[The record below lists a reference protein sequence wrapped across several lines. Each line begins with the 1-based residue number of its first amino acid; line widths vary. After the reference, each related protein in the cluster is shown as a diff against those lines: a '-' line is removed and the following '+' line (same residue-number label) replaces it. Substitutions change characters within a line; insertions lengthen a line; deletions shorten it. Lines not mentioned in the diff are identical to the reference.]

1 MRSNVSSLALTSVQL
16 GCDFDSRFFIVVFD
30 TGTPTE
36 RPDSETATLCQPVM
50 PVGDGLG
57 GRFVRVDCTE
67 LGKRHGHIAA
77 VPADQHQHI
86 VGTGIFWCQPE
97 DFSCFSFAEWRN
109 WFGRDASGRE
119 GKLDLFLQVVVPAK
133 SLLFRSIGVND
144 DFVMDSFFT
153 NTVRL

>member
-16 GCDFDSRFFIVVFD
+16 GCDFDSRFFIGVFG

-67 LGKRHGHIAA
+67 LGKRHGHIALCQRISTNISWVQESSGANRRTSA
-77 VPADQHQHI
+77 VSPLRS
-86 VGTGIFWCQPE
+86 GETGLDAMHRAVKGNWI
-97 DFSCFSFAEWRN
+97 CFSR
-109 WFGRDASGRE
+109 
-119 GKLDLFLQVVVPAK
+119 
-133 SLLFRSIGVND
+133 
-144 DFVMDSFFT
+144 
-153 NTVRL
+153 